1 MAKKKKKPQRKQGHP
16 AKVNANV
23 MSLAHAK
30 VKRGLDALTPD
41 YVRWYE
47 QTYQGTGAVEM
58 DLMAV
63 RDSLSFYADLVGL
76 DSVTDFD
83 PQAIVAIVHG
93 LVEREEH
100 REDQKHLGMILS
112 EAWIS
117 YSLFLEESD
126 SGSITPESWR
136 CCAKACTA
144 RSFRS
149 TGVLESAGSSRKK
162 PS

>member
-1 MAKKKKKPQRKQGHP
+1 
-16 AKVNANV
+16 
-23 MSLAHAK
+23 
-30 VKRGLDALTPD
+30 

-117 YSLFLEESD
+117 YSLFLEES
-126 SGSITPESWR
+126 GLW
-136 CCAKACTA
+136 KHHA
-144 RSFRS
+144 RELEMLREGLHSTQFSFN
-149 TGVLESAGSSRKK
+149 GG
-162 PS
+162 PGIGGI